1 VKRKR
6 TIDIAPTVDSP
17 RPCRVRWIAEQAQR
31 LRLLG
36 DVGGGLVIVA
46 PSPARLP
53 ANPSTIEITAPSS
66 RASEF
71 ARESRL
77 WEQMARLGLKAADVE
92 KPMPQPNNGARWA
105 DTAARGPEFVSAGV
119 TRNKPAKSKA
129 YGDQGQTKI
138 ANAVNDLA
146 NSAPVSDPETRR
158 ELQQTEVSK

>member
-1 VKRKR
+1 
-6 TIDIAPTVDSP
+6 
-17 RPCRVRWIAEQAQR
+17 
-31 LRLLG
+31 
-36 DVGGGLVIVA
+36 
-46 PSPARLP
+46 
-53 ANPSTIEITAPSS
+53 
-66 RASEF
+66 
-71 ARESRL
+71 
-77 WEQMARLGLKAADVE
+77 MARLGLKAADVE